1 MISPK
6 IKIKHKQMYKKLK
19 MIKCKINKMILN
31 KPKKKKEEC
40 YKKIIQEQ
48 ILLLGI
54 VDNLCQWKAY
64 VQTNKL
70 KKN

>member
-1 MISPK
+1 
-6 IKIKHKQMYKKLK
+6 
-19 MIKCKINKMILN
+19 MILN

-54 VDNLCQWKAY
+54 VDNLC
-64 VQTNKL
+64 
-70 KKN
+70 